1 MPLRMPQALAEAH
14 AARGNVE
21 EWIRAVNRRKV
32 EYAILQKRRVGETQY
47 LYDMVSECL
56 AFLGQHGECDEAMR
70 LIMSVMAYEEALANV
85 ACADTSQPTDL
96 QQIHHAADDTPDYL
110 R

>member
-1 MPLRMPQALAEAH
+1 MTLAKALREAR
-14 AARGNVE
+14 ASKENVE

-32 EYAILQKRRVGETQY
+32 EYALLHQRKGGDDQHLYALVG
-47 LYDMVSECL
+47 ECL

-70 LIMSVMAYEEALANV
+70 LIMSVMAYEEALANI
-85 ACADTSQPTDL
+85 ACARPDPTDL
-96 QQIHHAADDTPDYL
+96 EQMHDEAEDDVPAYL